1 MNTKEINTNIQDMK
15 EVGLDGKAIKDFYKL
30 IRKIYKELMVNLIR
44 KNKNLIIN
52 LDLKESLRKGIKIKT
67 INEKVKVKVKVK
79 NENNL
84 INID

>member
-15 EVGLDGKAIKDFYKL
+15 VGLDGKVIKDFYKL
-30 IRKIYKELMVNLIR
+30 LRKIYKELMVNLIR

-52 LDLKESLRKGIKIKT
+52 LDLKESLRIGIKIKT
-67 INEKVKVKVKVK
+67 INKKAKVKVK
-79 NENNL
+79 NENSL

>member
-15 EVGLDGKAIKDFYKL
+15 EVGLDGKAMKDFYKL
-30 IRKIYKELMVNLIR
+30 LRKIYKELRDNLII

-52 LDLKESLRKGIKIKT
+52 LDLKESLRIGIKIKR
-67 INEKVKVKVKVK
+67 INEKIK

-84 INID
+84 INIY